1 MEENNI
7 SFDDVNFEKLN
18 KDFNES
24 MVSERMKKIASLK
37 KKATLG
43 VNIPFGDMMGSSTPR
58 VPLYFQDPTQDAF
71 YRLLPKQN
79 PKLMYKIYRH
89 YRDNHPIV
97 GSCVD
102 IHSSFPLSD
111 FELTVDEPE
120 IKEYYNYVSDN
131 LGLLN
136 IFEQQL
142 NDTVTLGDSIHIGNF
157 DLENMEWSSFVQY
170 PPEYI
175 QFYKLLDSKEAVY
188 ILEPDETLK
197 EQLNSSESGNA
208 YKEILGKI
216 NDRYLEAV
224 LGDKNYQLDSDK
236 ILHVSN
242 KKTGYMKRGVSL
254 IDRALQDLMYED
266 NLRTLQHTIVQRHTY
281 PLIIYKLGSR
291 ELKWVPSQSHFEQF
305 KRLLIRAAADPAF
318 SLVYHFGVEV
328 DYVTTKD
335 KVLDLKP
342 EFEFTTKRIMNAFF
356 VNDALINGEA
366 PSYAGQTANVRLLMH
381 RFMNSRKQLT
391 EIAKNKIYYQI
402 ARFQNLVRRSD
413 GEKKK
418 NIIIK
423 SKNFRK
429 DSYYLPDFLFFKQN
443 LLNATSERQF
453 LMQLYQQGD
462 IPWGIIRDVFGL
474 DQKIVDRYRMD
485 DQGTMSDKLTREVI
499 DQTVKDDPS
508 LSLSYVLGEDPIE
521 ILHKKLDKVKL
532 TEGSGTPGE
541 EGIDSSMGGDL
552 GSGMGGENLENFDS
566 SAPIDLPTPESG
578 DEGTESL
585 PQEGEPS

>member
-43 VNIPFGDMMGSSTPR
+43 VNIPFGDMMGSST
-58 VPLYFQDPTQDAF
+58 PLYFQDPTQDAF

>member
-1 MEENNI
+1 MEEKNI
-7 SFDDVNFEKLN
+7 SLDNVDFEELN
-18 KDFNES
+18 KTFNES
-24 MVSERMKKIASLK
+24 VREERMKKEASFK

-43 VNIPFGDMMGSSTPR
+43 VNIPFGDMMGSSTSR

-71 YRLLPKQN
+71 FRLLPKKD
-79 PKLMYKIYRH
+79 PKLMYRLYRH

-120 IKEYYNYVSDN
+120 VKEYYNYVSDN

-157 DLENMEWSSFVQY
+157 DMGNMEWSSFVQY

-188 ILEPDETLK
+188 ILEPDESLK
-197 EQLNSSESGNA
+197 EAINSNTSGNI
-208 YKEILGKI
+208 YKEILEKV
-216 NDRYLEAV
+216 NDKYLEAI

-236 ILHVSN
+236 VLHVSN
-242 KKTGYMKRGVSL
+242 KKTGYMKRGTSL

-305 KRLLIRAAADPAF
+305 KRLLVRATADPAF

-391 EIAKNKIYYQI
+391 EIAKNKIFYQI
-402 ARFQNLVRRSD
+402 ARFQNLVRRST
-413 GEKKK
+413 GEAKK
-418 NIIIK
+418 NVIVK
-423 SKNFRK
+423 SKSFRK

-532 TEGSGTPGE
+532 TEGNGAQGE
-541 EGIDSSMGGDL
+541 DTDSDMGGDL
-552 GSGMGGENLENFDS
+552 GGGIGGGDLENFDS

-578 DEGTESL
+578 DEGTEAL